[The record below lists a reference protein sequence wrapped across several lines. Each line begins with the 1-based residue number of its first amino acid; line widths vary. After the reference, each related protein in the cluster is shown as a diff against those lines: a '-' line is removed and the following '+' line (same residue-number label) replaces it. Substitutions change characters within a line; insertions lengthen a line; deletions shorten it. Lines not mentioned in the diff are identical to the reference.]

1 MTDFNNDEFAK
12 TIVPKEMGNSRM
24 NAEAFIKA
32 FNAGEAELVDIRVP
46 METAVWQLNFGLKI
60 PANELPE
67 RLDELPKDKT
77 LIVACPM
84 SDRSNMARSYLL
96 SKGYDAKY
104 LQGGLLGLM
113 NHLKGG
119 MAKDIQL

>member
-12 TIVPKEMGNSRM
+12 TIVLKEMGNSRM

-46 METAVWQLNFGLKI
+46 METAVWQLNFGLMI

-67 RLDELPKDKT
+67 RLDELPRDKT

-113 NHLKGG
+113 DHLKGV
-119 MAKDIQL
+119 MAKDIKL